1 MSLRLSVHYYIK
13 FPPSGRVRVGLKRK
27 QRPYKPGSVHP
38 QVSRNAVCLV
48 IYLVLKLPPGS
59 SVLPSIVVG
68 WHWASYPLTMVYANL
83 QPPEDTAPMSPPAW
97 WALTSPS
104 HLDTSTAIT
113 INELGLRPRDA
124 VILFCP
130 ILPSPVTPI
139 FGSGALYAARTF
151 LSPKSQVIMDQ
162 RQSRGTAV

>member
-1 MSLRLSVHYYIK
+1 MGDFWIGQK
-13 FPPSGRVRVGLKRK
+13 KRK
-27 QRPYKPGSVHP
+27 QCPYKPGSVHP
-38 QVSRNAVCLV
+38 QVSRKAVCLV
-48 IYLVLKLPPGS
+48 IYLVLRLPSGS
-59 SVLPSIVVG
+59 SVLPSTVVG
-68 WHWASYPLTMVYANL
+68 WHWASNPLTMVYANL

-104 HLDTSTAIT
+104 HLDTPTAMA
-113 INELGLRPRDA
+113 INELGLKPRDA